1 LTRSR
6 LLIQDERVPTVL
18 IADDHALLRAG
29 LRLTFQLGPSPTRV
43 FEADNGRDAVTV
55 AERERPDVAVLDIG
69 MPGLNGVEAAA
80 RILAAV
86 PSCRV
91 VILSVHADEHRVQRA
106 FQAGVSAYVLKGA
119 PVSELSEAMA
129 AVLRGEKYVSTGI
142 SPVVAARVM
151 AGDGLEASP
160 VDVLTPRQREVLQRV
175 AEGQSTKEIAH
186 ALNLSGK
193 TVDIH
198 RRQVMERLRIYDV
211 ATLVRFALRA
221 GLIDPE

>member
-1 LTRSR
+1 LTRSG

-18 IADDHALLRAG
+18 IADDHPLLRAG
-29 LRLTFQLGPSPTRV
+29 IRLMFQLGPSPARV
-43 FEADNGRDAVTV
+43 LEADNGRDAVTV

-80 RILAAV
+80 RILEAV
-86 PSCRV
+86 PACKV
-91 VILSVHADEHRVQRA
+91 VILSVHADEQRVQRA
-106 FQAGVSAYVLKGA
+106 FQVGVSAYVLKGA
-119 PVSELSEAMA
+119 PVSELSEAVA

-142 SPVVAARVM
+142 PSVVAARVRS
-151 AGDGLEASP
+151 GDGLDASP

-198 RRQVMERLRIYDV
+198 RRQIMERLRIYDV
-211 ATLVRFALRA
+211 ASLVRFALRA